1 MREFEGSYEED
12 DMTEDLKDQKNLKM
26 AVLQRCEWMEIP
38 LVGIA
43 NVERWENPPFQPWMP
58 EEFYPQSIYPEAKS
72 VIVIGLPVSLPVLE
86 TSPSIYYRE
95 LYKTVNSLLDQYTYR
110 LANFLN
116 DMGFPSVFVPRDGY
130 GSIKVLLENPIA
142 FFSHRHAALLSGLG
156 NFGVN
161 NMVLTPEYGPRV
173 RFGSVLTS
181 ARLPPDPVLVEDLCI
196 KCMRCVDM
204 CPSNALDKEN
214 YPQGLTNKKACASY
228 SAELNEQYV
237 SPCGICIKVCP
248 VGQDRSLYARENTS
262 IYKDSDRFPRYHRA
276 WNHVRAYGG
285 KRSRVNGKLGLDKQD

>member
-1 MREFEGSYEED
+1 
-12 DMTEDLKDQKNLKM
+12 MTEDLSDLEDMEDLKR
-26 AVLQRCEWMEIP
+26 AVLERCRSMEIP
-38 LVGIA
+38 LVGVA
-43 NVERWENPPFQPWMP
+43 NVERWRVPPFQPWMP
-58 EEFYPQSIYPEAKS
+58 EEFYPQSIYPEARS
-72 VIVIGLPVSLPVLE
+72 VIVIGLPISLPVLE

-116 DMGFPSVFVPRDGY
+116 DRGFPSVFVPRDGY

-156 NFGVN
+156 NFGVS

-173 RFGSVLTS
+173 RFGSVLT
-181 ARLPPDPVLVEDLCI
+181 AAELPPDPILAEDLCTR
-196 KCMRCVDM
+196 CMRCVDM

-214 YPQGLTNKKACASY
+214 YPQGLTNKKFCALY
-228 SAELNEQYV
+228 SAKLNEQHI

-248 VGQDRSLYARENTS
+248 VGRDRSLYSRKNAS
-262 IYKDSDRFPRYHRA
+262 IYKDSDRFSQYHKA
-276 WNHVRAYGG
+276 WDHVRAYGG
-285 KRSRVNGKLGLDKQD
+285 KSKQKNEKSGLDRSNPS